1 MKNVWM
7 YLPPFAPDYSGVCS
21 ALFELNGLL
30 VIHDA
35 AGCTGNYTG
44 FDEPRW
50 YGSSRAIYCS
60 GIRKT
65 DVVLGDE
72 EKTINRIVSAAQK
85 IRPDFIAVV
94 GSPVPMVIGTDFE
107 GLKFELEE
115 RTGRPTFGFDTTGTS
130 YYNEGVA
137 KACIAL
143 IQRFTREI
151 RCVKKDTVNVLGAT
165 PLDIS
170 LNNNRCLESL
180 LQENG
185 FSVHANFSL
194 GITMDKIR
202 RAGEAAVNL
211 AVSQAGVEIAQ
222 YMEKRFGMPY
232 VAGLPVGRKTG
243 GLLMEYLR
251 KAQDLGETCVPE
263 SVNDFAPDALVI
275 GDAVFANSVKSALVC
290 DLGVRGAD
298 AGTLFGAFGD
308 PYLGTVRFEN
318 EQAVYDA
325 VNDPKYG
332 TIVADPLINR
342 LVEDGKS
349 KKLVDIAHYSVSSKH
364 GGGDETLYISK
375 YLNYIRKEG

>member
-21 ALFELNGLL
+21 ALFELKGLL

-72 EKTINRIVSAAQK
+72 EKTISRIVSAAQK

-94 GSPVPMVIGTDFE
+94 GSPVPMVIGTDFA
-107 GLKFELEE
+107 GLESELER
-115 RTGRPTFGFDTTGTS
+115 RTGLPTFGFDTTGTS

-137 KACIAL
+137 MACIAL
-143 IQRFTREI
+143 IKRFTREI
-151 RCVKKDTVNVLGAT
+151 RRVKKDAVNILGAT

-170 LNNNRCLESL
+170 LKNNRCLESL
-180 LQENG
+180 LHENG
-185 FSVHANFSL
+185 FDVHANFSL

-202 RAGEAAVNL
+202 HAGEAAVNL
-211 AVSQAGVEIAQ
+211 AVSQAGVEIAR

-243 GLLMEYLR
+243 RLLMECLH
-251 KAQDLGETCVPE
+251 KAQDSGETCMPE
-263 SVNDFAPDALVI
+263 AVNGFAPDALVI
-275 GDAVFANSVKSALVC
+275 GDAVFANSVKNALVC
-290 DLGVRGAD
+290 DLGVKGAD
-298 AGTLFGAFGD
+298 AGTLFGPFGD
-308 PYLGTVRFEN
+308 LYLSTIRFES

-325 VNDPKYG
+325 VNDAKYG
-332 TIVADPLINR
+332 MIVADPLINR
-342 LVEDGKS
+342 LVEDRKS
-349 KKLVDIAHYSVSSKH
+349 KKLVDIAHYSVSSKC
-364 GGGDETLYISK
+364 GGENETLYISK